1 MSLLPEKKVS
11 CGGYLHF
18 VFPIGEGL
26 KSRGSDDSIHPFWFD
41 ISSIHEQRVAGKK
54 KLYAALFEAK
64 GGGRAPRKTCTYF
77 CNVDKCCMLLIPSW
91 RIAAARFVTR
101 AEKQHENGFFCPFWN
116 KKTWQRSILADGF
129 SYRRSKVHTNETRR
143 KEPSLLF
150 QNVCKLIS
158 SGQKRRIDGQCRY
171 PRVRP
176 RQDSVN
182 GGYAS

>member
-64 GGGRAPRKTCTYF
+64 GGAHQGKPVLLQCRQVLHV
-77 CNVDKCCMLLIPSW
+77 VDPL
-91 RIAAARFVTR
+91 
-101 AEKQHENGFFCPFWN
+101 
-116 KKTWQRSILADGF
+116 LADCRCTVRHSCG
-129 SYRRSKVHTNETRR
+129 ETAR
-143 KEPSLLF
+143 KRVFLPVLEQKNLAKINLGRWFLL
-150 QNVCKLIS
+150 S
-158 SGQKRRIDGQCRY
+158 EE
-171 PRVRP
+171 
-176 RQDSVN
+176 
-182 GGYAS
+182 